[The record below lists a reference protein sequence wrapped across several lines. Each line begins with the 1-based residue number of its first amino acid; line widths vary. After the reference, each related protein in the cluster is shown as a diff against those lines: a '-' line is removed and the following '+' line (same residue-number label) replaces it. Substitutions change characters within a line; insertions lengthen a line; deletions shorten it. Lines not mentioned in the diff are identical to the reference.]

1 MLLKFWYKNPVN
13 NYHNLT
19 YQKGNGMSKEQ
30 TDPIKDNF
38 KKAEKAFK
46 IGTLVLSATLTALQI
61 VSAFRDDEPETVKL

>member
-1 MLLKFWYKNPVN
+1 
-13 NYHNLT
+13 
-19 YQKGNGMSKEQ
+19 MSKEQ